1 MGTQIESARKII
13 HGACPHD
20 CPDTCAILTAVE
32 NGRAISLRG
41 DPEHPFTRGA
51 LCVKVEDY
59 LDRVYSPERVLYPM
73 RRTGPKGSGTF
84 ERISWD
90 SALDEIAA
98 RLKRIITEDG
108 AEAVLPCSYL
118 GNEGLIN
125 GLNVGDAFFNRLG
138 ATVSERTFCASGL
151 VTGWLMTIGPT
162 PGMDPESLLYSKYIV
177 IWACNVISTN
187 FHLWPIIA
195 EAQRRGAR
203 VVVIDPL
210 RNRTAVEADWHIPI
224 RPGTDCALA
233 LGLIN
238 VIIRENLVDRD
249 YVASYTIGFPELER
263 RASEY
268 SPERVS
274 SITAIPA
281 ADIVRLA
288 REYSKSQPAAIR
300 IGVAIERSS
309 SGGQAVRAICSL
321 PALVGAWRHVGGGLV
336 GMPHFAFPI
345 KWDLVSRPD
354 FIRSGTRHCNQY
366 SLGAALTGKLGF
378 KPPIK
383 ALFVYNCNPVV
394 TVPDQQR
401 VITGLSREDL
411 FTVVSEQFM
420 TDTADFADILLPA
433 TTQLEQFDVMW
444 SWGHLYISVNN
455 PAIAPL
461 GEAIPN
467 VELFRRL
474 AARMGFDEQCFRRD
488 DEQIAREA
496 IDWSSPVLEGIN
508 LDDLKRNGHARL
520 KLGSP
525 DSFAPHARGNFPTES
540 GKTELVSS
548 LASGGNFVVP
558 VFRQG
563 STASQASEPVDPLPS
578 YEAALES
585 PHAARYPLNLISPK
599 SHAFLNSSCGNM
611 TRQRRIAG
619 EPTVMIHPDDTAR
632 RGIVDAQPVQ
642 VFNDRGSFSA
652 VARVTTNVCS
662 GVIVAPMGYW
672 RKFSPSRS
680 TVNVCNPTAFADL
693 GHAPTFSNNMVEMR
707 RLSTPGE
714 D

>member
-20 CPDTCAILTAVE
+20 CPDTCAMLTTVE
-32 NGRAISLRG
+32 NGRAIALRG

-73 RRTGPKGSGTF
+73 RRIGPKGSGTF
-84 ERISWD
+84 ERISWN
-90 SALDEIAA
+90 SALEEITA

-138 ATVSERTFCASGL
+138 ATISERTFCASGL
-151 VTGWLMTIGPT
+151 ITGWLMTIGPT
-162 PGMDPESLLYSKYIV
+162 PGMDPESLLHSKYIV

-187 FHLWPIIA
+187 LHLWPIIA

-210 RNRTAVEADWHIPI
+210 RNRTAAKADWHIPI

-238 VIIRENLVDRD
+238 VIIQENLVDHD
-249 YVASYTIGFPELER
+249 YVASYTIGFRELER

-288 REYSKSQPAAIR
+288 REYATNQPAAIR
-300 IGVAIERSS
+300 IGVAIERNA
-309 SGGQAVRAICSL
+309 SGGQAARAICSL
-321 PALVGAWRHVGGGLV
+321 PALVGAWRRVGGGLV
-336 GMPHFAFPI
+336 GMPNFAFPI
-345 KWDLVSRPD
+345 KWDVVSRPD
-354 FIRSGTRHCNQY
+354 FIRPDTRHCNQY
-366 SLGAALTGKLGF
+366 SLGAALTGELGL

-394 TVPDQQR
+394 AVPDQER
-401 VITGLSREDL
+401 VINGLAREDL

-474 AARMGFDEQCFRRD
+474 AARMGFDEQYFRRD

-496 IDWSSPVLEGIN
+496 IDWSSPVLEDVD
-508 LDDLKRNGHARL
+508 LDYLQRNGYARL

-525 DSFAPHARGNFPTES
+525 DSFAPHARGNFPTRS
-540 GKTELVSS
+540 GKTEFVSS
-548 LASGGNFVVP
+548 LASGGNFVAP

-578 YEAALES
+578 YEAAGEFPS
-585 PHAARYPLNLISPK
+585 AARYPLNLISPK

-611 TRQRRIAG
+611 ARQRRIAG
-619 EPTVMIHPDDTAR
+619 EPAVMIHPDDAAQ
-632 RGIVDAQPVQ
+632 RGILDAQPVH

-652 VARVTTNVCS
+652 VARVTTNVS
-662 GVIVAPMGYW
+662 LGVIVAPMGHW
-672 RKFSPSRS
+672 RKFSSSRS

-693 GHAPTFSNNMVEMR
+693 GHAPTFSNNMVEVR
-707 RLSTPGE
+707 RLFTPSE

>member
-1 MGTQIESARKII
+1 
-13 HGACPHD
+13 
-20 CPDTCAILTAVE
+20 
-32 NGRAISLRG
+32 
-41 DPEHPFTRGA
+41 
-51 LCVKVEDY
+51 VKVEDY

-73 RRTGPKGSGTF
+73 RRTGPKGRGTF
-84 ERISWD
+84 ERISWE
-90 SALDEIAA
+90 SALEEIAA
-98 RLKRIITEDG
+98 QLKRIISEHG

-125 GLNVGDAFFNRLG
+125 GLTVGDAFFNRLG
-138 ATVSERTFCASGL
+138 ATISERTFCASGL

-162 PGMDPESLLYSKYIV
+162 TGMDPESLLHSKYIV

-187 FHLWPIIA
+187 LHLWPIIA

-210 RNRTAVEADWHIPI
+210 RNRTAAKADWHIPI

-238 VIIRENLVDRD
+238 VIIRENLIDRD

-288 REYSKSQPAAIR
+288 REYAANQPAAIR
-300 IGVAIERSS
+300 IGVAIERNG

-321 PALVGAWRHVGGGLV
+321 PALVGAWRLVGGGLV

-345 KWDLVSRPD
+345 KWHVVSRPD
-354 FIRSGTRHCNQY
+354 FIRPGTRHCNQY
-366 SLGAALTGKLGF
+366 SLGAALTGELGL

-383 ALFVYNCNPVV
+383 AVFVYNCNPVV
-394 TVPDQQR
+394 SVADQQK
-401 VITGLSREDL
+401 VISGLSREDL

-444 SWGHLYISVNN
+444 SWGNLHISVNN

-474 AARMGFDEQCFRRD
+474 AARMGFDEECFRRD

-496 IDWSSPVLEGIN
+496 VDWSSPALEGID
-508 LDDLKRNGHARL
+508 LEYLKRNGHARL
-520 KLGSP
+520 TLGAP
-525 DSFAPHARGNFPTES
+525 DSFAPHAFGNFPTES
-540 GKTELVSS
+540 GKTELLSS
-548 LASGGNFVVP
+548 LARGGNFVAP

-563 STASQASEPVDPLPS
+563 STASQASEPVDPLPI
-578 YEAALES
+578 YAASPES
-585 PHAARYPLNLISPK
+585 QHASRYSLNLISP
-599 SHAFLNSSCGNM
+599 
-611 TRQRRIAG
+611 
-619 EPTVMIHPDDTAR
+619 
-632 RGIVDAQPVQ
+632 
-642 VFNDRGSFSA
+642 
-652 VARVTTNVCS
+652 
-662 GVIVAPMGYW
+662 
-672 RKFSPSRS
+672 
-680 TVNVCNPTAFADL
+680 
-693 GHAPTFSNNMVEMR
+693 
-707 RLSTPGE
+707 
-714 D
+714 

>member
-1 MGTQIESARKII
+1 MATQIESARKII

-20 CPDTCAILTAVE
+20 CPDTCAMLTTVE
-32 NGRAISLRG
+32 NGQAIGLRG
-41 DPEHPFTRGA
+41 DPDHPFTRGA

-59 LDRVYSPERVLYPM
+59 LDRVYSPDRVLYPM
-73 RRTGPKGSGTF
+73 RRTGPKGSGRF
-84 ERISWD
+84 ERITWN

-138 ATVSERTFCASGL
+138 ATISERTFCASGL
-151 VTGWLMTIGPT
+151 VTGWIMTIGPS
-162 PGMDPESLLYSKYIV
+162 PGMDPESLLHSKYIL

-187 FHLWPIIA
+187 LHLWPIIA

-210 RNRTAVEADWHIPI
+210 RNRTAAKADWHIPI

-233 LGLIN
+233 LALIS
-238 VIIRENLVDRD
+238 VIIRENLIDRD
-249 YVASYTIGFPELER
+249 YVASYTIGFQELER

-274 SITAIPA
+274 SISGIPA

-288 REYSKSQPAAIR
+288 REYASSQPAAIR
-300 IGVAIERSS
+300 IGVAIERNAN
-309 SGGQAVRAICSL
+309 GGQAVRAICSL
-321 PALVGAWRHVGGGLV
+321 PALVGAWRRVGGGVV
-336 GMPHFAFPI
+336 GAPNFAFPL
-345 KWDLVSRPD
+345 KSDVLSRPD
-354 FIRSGTRHCNQY
+354 FIRPGTRHCNQF
-366 SLGAALTGKLGF
+366 SLGAALTGNLGL

-383 ALFVYNCNPVV
+383 GLFVYNCNPVV
-394 TVPDQQR
+394 AVPDQQR
-401 VITGLSREDL
+401 VISGLSREDL

-420 TDTADFADILLPA
+420 TDTADFADILFPA

-455 PAIAPL
+455 PAISPL

-467 VELFRRL
+467 VEIFRRL
-474 AARMGFDEQCFRRD
+474 SAHMGFDEQWFRRD

-496 IDWSSPVLEGIN
+496 IDWSSPVLEGID
-508 LDDLKRNGHARL
+508 LDYLKRHGYARL

-525 DSFAPHARGNFPTES
+525 DSFAPHAHGNFPTAS

-558 VFRQG
+558 AFRQG
-563 STASQASEPVDPLPS
+563 STAS
-578 YEAALES
+578 
-585 PHAARYPLNLISPK
+585 
-599 SHAFLNSSCGNM
+599 
-611 TRQRRIAG
+611 
-619 EPTVMIHPDDTAR
+619 
-632 RGIVDAQPVQ
+632 
-642 VFNDRGSFSA
+642 
-652 VARVTTNVCS
+652 
-662 GVIVAPMGYW
+662 
-672 RKFSPSRS
+672 
-680 TVNVCNPTAFADL
+680 
-693 GHAPTFSNNMVEMR
+693 
-707 RLSTPGE
+707 
-714 D
+714 